1 MIKRTTFDMRDE
13 DQKNV
18 KILREVHP
26 HLTADVDALRFA
38 LSSSVAAI
46 DPKTVKRI
54 IAKLQQQAAEVTA

>member
-1 MIKRTTFDMRDE
+1 MRIKRTFELTE
-13 DQKNV
+13 TDQKNV

-54 IAKLQQQAAEVTA
+54 IAKLQQQAEVTA